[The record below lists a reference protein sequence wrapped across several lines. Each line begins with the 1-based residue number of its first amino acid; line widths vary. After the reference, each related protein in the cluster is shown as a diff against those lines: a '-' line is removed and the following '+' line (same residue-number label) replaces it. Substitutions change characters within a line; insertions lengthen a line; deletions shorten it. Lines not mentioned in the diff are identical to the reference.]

1 MLTLYR
7 IPDIIILRTTNLIK
21 GGESVIIILSERV
34 TLEIDDNGGTIVVDG
49 SRYEFFNEEDQ
60 E

>member
-1 MLTLYR
+1 MICKVIYLYYK
-7 IPDIIILRTTNLIK
+7 LSNTFNVIK
-21 GGESVIIILSERV
+21 GGESVVIVLSEHV
-34 TLEIDDNGGTIVVDG
+34 SLEIDDNGGTIVVDG